1 LNAQYTNHILEWIPH
16 NKFKDIEYLDKGG
29 FSTIYK
35 ATWLDGPIKYWL
47 NDKKTWIRLNEKIV
61 VLKSLDKSSS
71 LNEEF
76 LNEVWN
82 QYFIFS
88 FIYFILN

>member
-1 LNAQYTNHILEWIPH
+1 MNAQYTNHILEWIPH
-16 NKFKDIEYLDKGG
+16 NKFKNIEYLDKGG

-35 ATWLDGPIKYWL
+35 AIWLDGSIKNWSE
-47 NDKKTWIRLNEKIV
+47 NKKKWIRSNKKTV

-76 LNEVWN
+76 LNEVWD